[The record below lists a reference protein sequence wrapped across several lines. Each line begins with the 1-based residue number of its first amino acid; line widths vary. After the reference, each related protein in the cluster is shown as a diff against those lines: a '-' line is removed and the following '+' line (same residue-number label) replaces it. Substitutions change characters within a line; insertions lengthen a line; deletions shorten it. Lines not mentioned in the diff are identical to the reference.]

1 MVFHLFYS
9 YCIISLITTK
19 FSRNRLRPCSSF
31 SNKEFTLAVQ
41 DYRCIIMLTS
51 LYFYETL
58 AIKGLN
64 KVVKYR
70 EVLRLDDY
78 EIQTGKVKGCM
89 RNFSIQV
96 I

>member
-1 MVFHLFYS
+1 
-9 YCIISLITTK
+9 
-19 FSRNRLRPCSSF
+19 
-31 SNKEFTLAVQ
+31 
-41 DYRCIIMLTS
+41 MLTS

>member
-1 MVFHLFYS
+1 MVFYLFYS

-19 FSRNRLRPCSSF
+19 FSRNRTPCSSF
-31 SNKEFTLAVQ
+31 LNKEFTLAVQ
-41 DYRCIIMLTS
+41 DYRCIITLTS

-64 KVVKYR
+64 KVVKYG
-70 EVLRLDDY
+70 EVLRLEDY

-89 RNFSIQV
+89 RNFSI
-96 I
+96 